1 MEYRQFGKTD
11 LKVSAIGF
19 GCWEIG
25 GTYGRIDES
34 EFRRAV
40 QAAIDSGIT
49 CFDTA
54 EAYGMGVSEEALA
67 RALGGRR
74 RDVAIVT
81 KFGVGYDEMPNRRD
95 SSRSRVM
102 ASIEKS
108 LQRLQTDHL
117 DVYLVHWPDP
127 DTPLDETTHAL
138 DDIVRQGKARYI
150 GVSNFRLA
158 QIEECMRLRTIDVVQ
173 YGWNMFDRR
182 MQAEIFP
189 YCEAKQIGVMAY
201 GSLAYGMLSGTFH
214 AGMQF
219 EESDWRS
226 RGGMVGNL
234 NLFRTLFGPDHFPRN
249 LDAVEDLKRLA
260 AKYEKTLPQFALRW
274 TLSNPIVGTALVGFR
289 TPAEVTENLG
299 ALGWTISAADMA
311 EIDDILARHGCVTV
325 PPGWL
330 EN

>member
-25 GTYGRIDES
+25 GTYGRIDEAR
-34 EFRRAV
+34 FQRAV
-40 QAAIDSGIT
+40 RQAIDDGIT

-54 EAYGMGVSEEALA
+54 EAYGMGVSEEAVG
-67 RALGGRR
+67 RALGARR
-74 RDVAIVT
+74 RDVSIVT
-81 KFGVGYDEMPNRRD
+81 KFGVGYEEMPTRRD
-95 SSRSRVM
+95 SSRQRVM

-108 LQRLQTDHL
+108 LHRLQTDYV
-117 DVYLVHWPDP
+117 DVYMVHWPDP
-127 DTPLDETTHAL
+127 ATPLDETMQAL
-138 DDIVRQGKARYI
+138 DDVVRQGKARYI
-150 GVSNFRLA
+150 GVSNFRLP
-158 QIEECMRLRTIDVVQ
+158 QIEAAMRLRRVDVVQ

-189 YCEAKQIGVMAY
+189 YCSAQQIGVMAY

-226 RGGMVGNL
+226 RGGMMGNL
-234 NLFRTLFGPDHFPRN
+234 NLFRTLFGPEHFPRN
-249 LDAVEDLKRLA
+249 LEAVEDLKRLA
-260 AKYEKTLPQFALRW
+260 ARCDKTLPQFALRW
-274 TLSNPIVGTALVGFR
+274 TLSNPVVGTALVGLR
-289 TPAEVTENLG
+289 EPAEVSENLG
-299 ALGWTISAADMA
+299 ALGWTISTADMA
-311 EIDDILARHGCVTV
+311 EIDAILARHGCVTV

-330 EN
+330 ED